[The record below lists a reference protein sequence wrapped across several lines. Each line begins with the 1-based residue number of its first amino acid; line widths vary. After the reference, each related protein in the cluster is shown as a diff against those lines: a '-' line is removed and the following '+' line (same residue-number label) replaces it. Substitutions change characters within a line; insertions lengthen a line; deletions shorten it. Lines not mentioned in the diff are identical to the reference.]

1 MMRKV
6 SKSTLDFINKNININ
21 EQASSYPLRTQ
32 QNINTTSPEVK
43 KPEITLKQLNS
54 SPVNSTTLKM
64 TKNFN
69 Y

>member
-6 SKSTLDFINKNININ
+6 SKSTLDFINKNINININ

-43 KPEITLKQLNS
+43 KPEIQ
-54 SPVNSTTLKM
+54 PH
-64 TKNFN
+64 
-69 Y
+69 

>member
-32 QNINTTSPEVK
+32 HNINTTSPEVK
-43 KPEITLKQLNS
+43 KSQITLKPLNS
-54 SPVNSTTLKM
+54 SPVNVATLKM